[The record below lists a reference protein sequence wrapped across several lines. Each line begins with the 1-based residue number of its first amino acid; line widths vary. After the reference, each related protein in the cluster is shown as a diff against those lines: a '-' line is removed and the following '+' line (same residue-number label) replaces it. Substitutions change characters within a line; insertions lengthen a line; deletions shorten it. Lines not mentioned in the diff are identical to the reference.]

1 MLTNLHKTY
10 ILVILVIASMAG
22 CKKDDEIVNRER
34 ILGTWISED
43 KNDSLNFTDNTNFYK
58 NGDHFDYTLYKDSI
72 EVAYSGVL
80 YIYVLPTKHK
90 YLLTGDNLTIDFS
103 NRSCFGFDREVEH
116 FIRK

>member
-1 MLTNLHKTY
+1 MITKLHTTF
-10 ILVILVIASMAG
+10 LFVIGLMVLFTG
-22 CKKDDEIVNRER
+22 CKKDDEIDNREK
-34 ILGTWISED
+34 ILGTWTSED
-43 KNDSLNFTDNTNFYK
+43 KNDTLDFTDKTNFYK

-103 NRSCFGFDREVEH
+103 YRPCFGFDREVEH